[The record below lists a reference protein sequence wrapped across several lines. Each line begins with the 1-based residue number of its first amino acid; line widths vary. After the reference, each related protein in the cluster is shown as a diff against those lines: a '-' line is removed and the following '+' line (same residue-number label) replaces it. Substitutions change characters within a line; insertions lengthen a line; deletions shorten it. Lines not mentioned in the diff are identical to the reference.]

1 MEYTVQALAK
11 LAGVSPRTLRWYD
24 HIGLLAP
31 GRRGENGYRLYGPE
45 EVDRLQ
51 QVLFYRALG
60 VELGEIKALLDDPAF
75 DETAALQSH
84 LLALQGEQKRL
95 AALIRTV
102 EATLAAKERRTPM
115 KDEQKFEGLKAQLVA
130 ENEKTHGKEARTR
143 YGDAPLEAYA
153 RLARARS
160 RMEVSAASGYA
171 RRRLAQFKTA
181 LRTDSDNAAK
191 IKAAINQLQKA
202 VNRGERK
209 KRELDREHL
218 TEVRR
223 KRAAKE
229 DLKEKERRL
238 RQELLRRKSQRI
250 IRESG
255 YMREAEISDRLASQ
269 LTATQM
275 ELRQQAQ
282 DLAAATSASLEAA
295 VQQYAAAAEPVPSA
309 PAEAGFSGQ
318 A

>member
-1 MEYTVQALAK
+1 MV
-11 LAGVSPRTLRWYD
+11 
-24 HIGLLAP
+24 
-31 GRRGENGYRLYGPE
+31 N
-45 EVDRLQ
+45 
-51 QVLFYRALG
+51 
-60 VELGEIKALLDDPAF
+60 
-75 DETAALQSH
+75 
-84 LLALQGEQKRL
+84 
-95 AALIRTV
+95 
-102 EATLAAKERRTPM
+102 
-115 KDEQKFEGLKAQLVA
+115 
-130 ENEKTHGKEARTR
+130 
-143 YGDAPLEAYA
+143 
-153 RLARARS
+153 
-160 RMEVSAASGYA
+160 AASGYA

>member
-1 MEYTVQALAK
+1 MKDMSVNGVAAAQQNWSREQQQAEAAPPAVG
-11 LAGVSPRTLRWYD
+11 AGEDLS
-24 HIGLLAP
+24 
-31 GRRGENGYRLYGPE
+31 
-45 EVDRLQ
+45 
-51 QVLFYRALG
+51 
-60 VELGEIKALLDDPAF
+60 
-75 DETAALQSH
+75 AALSRQEEEGRD
-84 LLALQGEQKRL
+84 LLEM
-95 AALIRTV
+95 IRDAQEKA
-102 EATLAAKERRTPM
+102 EAQREAM
-115 KDEQKFEGLKAQLVA
+115 KLPKSS
-130 ENEKTHGKEARTR
+130 TR

>member
-1 MEYTVQALAK
+1 MSVNGVAAAQQNWSREQQQQAEAAPPAEG
-11 LAGVSPRTLRWYD
+11 AGEDLS
-24 HIGLLAP
+24 
-31 GRRGENGYRLYGPE
+31 
-45 EVDRLQ
+45 
-51 QVLFYRALG
+51 
-60 VELGEIKALLDDPAF
+60 
-75 DETAALQSH
+75 AALSRQEEEGRD
-84 LLALQGEQKRL
+84 LLEM
-95 AALIRTV
+95 IRDAQEKA
-102 EATLAAKERRTPM
+102 EAQREAM
-115 KDEQKFEGLKAQLVA
+115 KLPKSS
-130 ENEKTHGKEARTR
+130 TR

-160 RMEVSAASGYA
+160 RMEVNAASGYA

-282 DLAAATSASLEAA
+282 DLEIGRAH
-295 VQQYAAAAEPVPSA
+295 V
-309 PAEAGFSGQ
+309 
-318 A
+318 

>member
-1 MEYTVQALAK
+1 MQDMSVNGVAAAQQNWSREQQQQAEAAPPAEG
-11 LAGVSPRTLRWYD
+11 AGEDLS
-24 HIGLLAP
+24 
-31 GRRGENGYRLYGPE
+31 
-45 EVDRLQ
+45 
-51 QVLFYRALG
+51 
-60 VELGEIKALLDDPAF
+60 
-75 DETAALQSH
+75 AALSRQEEEGRD
-84 LLALQGEQKRL
+84 LLEM
-95 AALIRTV
+95 IRDAQEKA
-102 EATLAAKERRTPM
+102 EAQREAM
-115 KDEQKFEGLKAQLVA
+115 KLPKSS
-130 ENEKTHGKEARTR
+130 TR

-160 RMEVSAASGYA
+160 RMEVNAASGYA

>member
-1 MEYTVQALAK
+1 MKDMSVNGVAAAQQNWSREQQQAEAAPPAEG
-11 LAGVSPRTLRWYD
+11 AGEDLS
-24 HIGLLAP
+24 
-31 GRRGENGYRLYGPE
+31 
-45 EVDRLQ
+45 
-51 QVLFYRALG
+51 
-60 VELGEIKALLDDPAF
+60 
-75 DETAALQSH
+75 AALSRQEEEGRD
-84 LLALQGEQKRL
+84 LLEM
-95 AALIRTV
+95 IRDAQEKA
-102 EATLAAKERRTPM
+102 EAQREAM
-115 KDEQKFEGLKAQLVA
+115 KLPKSS
-130 ENEKTHGKEARTR
+130 TR

-218 TEVRR
+218 TEARR

>member
-1 MEYTVQALAK
+1 MKDMSVNGVAAAQQNWSREQQQQAEAAPPAEG
-11 LAGVSPRTLRWYD
+11 AGEDLS
-24 HIGLLAP
+24 
-31 GRRGENGYRLYGPE
+31 
-45 EVDRLQ
+45 
-51 QVLFYRALG
+51 
-60 VELGEIKALLDDPAF
+60 
-75 DETAALQSH
+75 AALSRQEEEGRD
-84 LLALQGEQKRL
+84 LLEM
-95 AALIRTV
+95 IRDAQEKA
-102 EATLAAKERRTPM
+102 EAQREAM
-115 KDEQKFEGLKAQLVA
+115 KLPKSS
-130 ENEKTHGKEARTR
+130 TR

-223 KRAAKE
+223 KRAATE

>member
-1 MEYTVQALAK
+1 MKDMSVNGVAAAQQNWSREQQQAEAAPPAEG
-11 LAGVSPRTLRWYD
+11 AGEDLS
-24 HIGLLAP
+24 
-31 GRRGENGYRLYGPE
+31 
-45 EVDRLQ
+45 
-51 QVLFYRALG
+51 
-60 VELGEIKALLDDPAF
+60 
-75 DETAALQSH
+75 AALSRQEEEGRD
-84 LLALQGEQKRL
+84 LLEMIRDAQEKAEAQREAMKLPKS
-95 AALIRTV
+95 AA
-102 EATLAAKERRTPM
+102 
-115 KDEQKFEGLKAQLVA
+115 
-130 ENEKTHGKEARTR
+130 R

-160 RMEVSAASGYA
+160 RMEVNAASGYA

-275 ELRQQAQ
+275 ELRQQAEQ
-282 DLAAATSASLEAA
+282 LGVATQKSMDAALQGYSSAIQTAEIVDAPVSMPQVDVEA
-295 VQQYAAAAEPVPSA
+295 
-309 PAEAGFSGQ
+309 
-318 A
+318 

>member
-1 MEYTVQALAK
+1 MKDMSVNGVAAAQQNWSREQQQQAEAAPPAEG
-11 LAGVSPRTLRWYD
+11 AGEDLS
-24 HIGLLAP
+24 
-31 GRRGENGYRLYGPE
+31 
-45 EVDRLQ
+45 
-51 QVLFYRALG
+51 
-60 VELGEIKALLDDPAF
+60 
-75 DETAALQSH
+75 AALSRQEEEGRD
-84 LLALQGEQKRL
+84 LLEM
-95 AALIRTV
+95 IRDAQEKA
-102 EATLAAKERRTPM
+102 EAQREAM
-115 KDEQKFEGLKAQLVA
+115 KLPKSS
-130 ENEKTHGKEARTR
+130 TR

-160 RMEVSAASGYA
+160 RMEVNAASGYA
-171 RRRLAQFKTA
+171 RSRLAQFKTA

>member
-1 MEYTVQALAK
+1 MKDMSVY
-11 LAGVSPRTLRWYD
+11 GVAAAQQSWSRD
-24 HIGLLAP
+24 QQ
-31 GRRGENGYRLYGPE
+31 PE
-45 EVDRLQ
+45 EEAVAPVESAGEDLSSALSQ
-51 QVLFYRALG
+51 QEEEG
-60 VELGEIKALLDDPAF
+60 KALV
-75 DETAALQSH
+75 EM
-84 LLALQGEQKRL
+84 
-95 AALIRTV
+95 IRDAQEKA
-102 EATLAAKERRTPM
+102 EAQREAM
-115 KDEQKFEGLKAQLVA
+115 KLPKSS
-130 ENEKTHGKEARTR
+130 TR

-153 RLARARS
+153 RLARAKS
-160 RMEVSAASGYA
+160 RTEVNAASGYA

-229 DLKEKERRL
+229 ELKDKERRL
-238 RQELLRRKSQRI
+238 RQELVRRRTQRMV
-250 IRESG
+250 RESG
-255 YMREAEISDRLASQ
+255 YMREAEISDRLATQ

-282 DLAAATSASLEAA
+282 DLAAAASASLETA
-295 VQQYAAAAEPVPSA
+295 VQQYAAAAETAPAA

>member
-1 MEYTVQALAK
+1 
-11 LAGVSPRTLRWYD
+11 
-24 HIGLLAP
+24 
-31 GRRGENGYRLYGPE
+31 
-45 EVDRLQ
+45 
-51 QVLFYRALG
+51 
-60 VELGEIKALLDDPAF
+60 
-75 DETAALQSH
+75 
-84 LLALQGEQKRL
+84 
-95 AALIRTV
+95 
-102 EATLAAKERRTPM
+102 M
-115 KDEQKFEGLKAQLVA
+115 KDMSVNGVAAAQQNWSREQQQQAEAAPPAEGAGEDLSAAPSRQEEEGRDLLEMIRDAQEKA
-130 ENEKTHGKEARTR
+130 EAQREAMKLPKSSTR

>member
-1 MEYTVQALAK
+1 MKDMSVNGVAAAQQNWSREQQQAEAAPPAEG
-11 LAGVSPRTLRWYD
+11 AGEDLS
-24 HIGLLAP
+24 
-31 GRRGENGYRLYGPE
+31 
-45 EVDRLQ
+45 
-51 QVLFYRALG
+51 
-60 VELGEIKALLDDPAF
+60 
-75 DETAALQSH
+75 AALSRQEEEGRD
-84 LLALQGEQKRL
+84 LVEM
-95 AALIRTV
+95 IRDAQEKA
-102 EATLAAKERRTPM
+102 EAQREAM
-115 KDEQKFEGLKAQLVA
+115 KLPKSS
-130 ENEKTHGKEARTR
+130 TR

>member
-1 MEYTVQALAK
+1 MKDMSVNGVAAAQQNWSREQQQQAEAAPPAEG
-11 LAGVSPRTLRWYD
+11 AGEDLS
-24 HIGLLAP
+24 
-31 GRRGENGYRLYGPE
+31 
-45 EVDRLQ
+45 
-51 QVLFYRALG
+51 
-60 VELGEIKALLDDPAF
+60 
-75 DETAALQSH
+75 AALSQQEEGRD
-84 LLALQGEQKRL
+84 LLEM
-95 AALIRTV
+95 IRDAQEKA
-102 EATLAAKERRTPM
+102 EAQREAM
-115 KDEQKFEGLKAQLVA
+115 KLPKSS
-130 ENEKTHGKEARTR
+130 TR

>member
-1 MEYTVQALAK
+1 MQD
-11 LAGVSPRTLRWYD
+11 VSVHGAAPAAQQGRTREQD
-24 HIGLLAP
+24 GGRP
-31 GRRGENGYRLYGPE
+31 GEAEGG
-45 EVDRLQ
+45 
-51 QVLFYRALG
+51 
-60 VELGEIKALLDDPAF
+60 
-75 DETAALQSH
+75 LQSM
-84 LLALQGEQKRL
+84 LDQGQEEIESL
-95 AALIRTV
+95 TEMI
-102 EATLAAKERRTPM
+102 
-115 KDEQKFEGLKAQLVA
+115 KDAQEKAKAQRDALEVPK
-130 ENEKTHGKEARTR
+130 NNTR

-153 RLARARS
+153 RLARAKDKAA
-160 RMEVSAASGYA
+160 VNAASGYA
-171 RRRLAQFKTA
+171 RRRLAQFRTA
-181 LRTDSDNAAK
+181 LHTDSDNAAR

>member
-1 MEYTVQALAK
+1 MKDMSVNGVAAAQQNWSREQQQAEAAPPAEG
-11 LAGVSPRTLRWYD
+11 AGEDLS
-24 HIGLLAP
+24 
-31 GRRGENGYRLYGPE
+31 
-45 EVDRLQ
+45 
-51 QVLFYRALG
+51 
-60 VELGEIKALLDDPAF
+60 
-75 DETAALQSH
+75 AALSQQEGEGRD
-84 LLALQGEQKRL
+84 LLEM
-95 AALIRTV
+95 IRDAQEKA
-102 EATLAAKERRTPM
+102 EAQREAM
-115 KDEQKFEGLKAQLVA
+115 KLPKSS
-130 ENEKTHGKEARTR
+130 TR

>member
-1 MEYTVQALAK
+1 MKDMSVNGVAAAQQNWSREQQQQAEAAPPAEG
-11 LAGVSPRTLRWYD
+11 AGEDLS
-24 HIGLLAP
+24 
-31 GRRGENGYRLYGPE
+31 
-45 EVDRLQ
+45 
-51 QVLFYRALG
+51 
-60 VELGEIKALLDDPAF
+60 
-75 DETAALQSH
+75 AALSRQEEEGRD
-84 LLALQGEQKRL
+84 LLEM
-95 AALIRTV
+95 IRDAQEKA
-102 EATLAAKERRTPM
+102 EAQREAM
-115 KDEQKFEGLKAQLVA
+115 KLPKSS
-130 ENEKTHGKEARTR
+130 TR

-160 RMEVSAASGYA
+160 RMEVNAASGYA

-191 IKAAINQLQKA
+191 IKAAISQLQKA

>member
-1 MEYTVQALAK
+1 
-11 LAGVSPRTLRWYD
+11 
-24 HIGLLAP
+24 
-31 GRRGENGYRLYGPE
+31 
-45 EVDRLQ
+45 
-51 QVLFYRALG
+51 
-60 VELGEIKALLDDPAF
+60 
-75 DETAALQSH
+75 
-84 LLALQGEQKRL
+84 
-95 AALIRTV
+95 
-102 EATLAAKERRTPM
+102 M
-115 KDEQKFEGLKAQLVA
+115 KDMSVYGVAAAQQNWSRDQQQAESAAPAESAGEDLSADLSQQEEGKTLVEMIRDAQEKA
-130 ENEKTHGKEARTR
+130 EAQREAMKLPKSSTR

-153 RLARARS
+153 RLARAKS
-160 RMEVSAASGYA
+160 RMEVNAASGYA

-218 TEVRR
+218 TEIRR

-229 DLKEKERRL
+229 DLKEKEQRL
-238 RQELLRRKSQRI
+238 RQELIRRKSQRML
-250 IRESG
+250 RESG
-255 YMREAEISDRLASQ
+255 YLREAEVSDRLATQ

-282 DLAAATSASLEAA
+282 DLAAAASSSLETA
-295 VQQYAAAAEPVPSA
+295 VQQYTAAAETA
-309 PAEAGFSGQ
+309 PAAPVEAGFSGQ

>member
-1 MEYTVQALAK
+1 MDTGGISSSTAPQRQEYA
-11 LAGVSPRTLRWYD
+11 VSPQR
-24 HIGLLAP
+24 
-31 GRRGENGYRLYGPE
+31 
-45 EVDRLQ
+45 
-51 QVLFYRALG
+51 
-60 VELGEIKALLDDPAF
+60 
-75 DETAALQSH
+75 ETKSVYEMMRDAR
-84 LLALQGEQKRL
+84 EQ
-95 AALIRTV
+95 A
-102 EATLAAKERRTPM
+102 
-115 KDEQKFEGLKAQLVA
+115 
-130 ENEKTHGKEARTR
+130 EARREQFKLPKNAR
-143 YGDAPLEAYA
+143 YGDAPMMAYA
-153 RLARARS
+153 KLARARTPG
-160 RMEVSAASGYA
+160 EITAASGYA

>member
-1 MEYTVQALAK
+1 MKDMSVNGVAAAQQNWSREQQQQAEAAPPAEG
-11 LAGVSPRTLRWYD
+11 AGEDLS
-24 HIGLLAP
+24 
-31 GRRGENGYRLYGPE
+31 
-45 EVDRLQ
+45 
-51 QVLFYRALG
+51 
-60 VELGEIKALLDDPAF
+60 
-75 DETAALQSH
+75 AALSRQEEEGRD
-84 LLALQGEQKRL
+84 LLEM
-95 AALIRTV
+95 IRDAQEKA
-102 EATLAAKERRTPM
+102 EAQREAM
-115 KDEQKFEGLKAQLVA
+115 KLPKSS
-130 ENEKTHGKEARTR
+130 TR

-209 KRELDREHL
+209 KRELDRERL
-218 TEVRR
+218 TEIRR
-223 KRAAKE
+223 KKAAKE
-229 DLKEKERRL
+229 ELKEKERRL
-238 RQELLRRKSQRI
+238 RQELVRRRTQRM

-255 YMREAEISDRLASQ
+255 YMREAEISDRLATQ

-282 DLAAATSASLEAA
+282 DLSASASASLETA
-295 VQQYAAAAEPVPSA
+295 VQHYTAAAESVPAAPV
-309 PAEAGFSGQ
+309 EAGFSGQ

>member
-1 MEYTVQALAK
+1 MAAAQQNWSREQQQQAEAAPPAEG
-11 LAGVSPRTLRWYD
+11 AGEDLS
-24 HIGLLAP
+24 
-31 GRRGENGYRLYGPE
+31 
-45 EVDRLQ
+45 
-51 QVLFYRALG
+51 
-60 VELGEIKALLDDPAF
+60 
-75 DETAALQSH
+75 AALSRQEEEGRD
-84 LLALQGEQKRL
+84 LLEM
-95 AALIRTV
+95 IRDAQEKA
-102 EATLAAKERRTPM
+102 EAQREAM
-115 KDEQKFEGLKAQLVA
+115 KLPKSS
-130 ENEKTHGKEARTR
+130 TR

-160 RMEVSAASGYA
+160 RMEVNAASGYA

>member
-31 GRRGENGYRLYGPE
+31 GRRGENGYRLYGPK

-115 KDEQKFEGLKAQLVA
+115 KDEQKFEGLKDQLVA
-130 ENEKTHGKEARTR
+130 ENEKTQGKEARTR
-143 YGDAPLEAYA
+143 YGDAP
-153 RLARARS
+153 
-160 RMEVSAASGYA
+160 VDAAS
-171 RRRLAQFKTA
+171 
-181 LRTDSDNAAK
+181 
-191 IKAAINQLQKA
+191 
-202 VNRGERK
+202 
-209 KRELDREHL
+209 
-218 TEVRR
+218 
-223 KRAAKE
+223 
-229 DLKEKERRL
+229 
-238 RQELLRRKSQRI
+238 
-250 IRESG
+250 
-255 YMREAEISDRLASQ
+255 
-269 LTATQM
+269 
-275 ELRQQAQ
+275 
-282 DLAAATSASLEAA
+282 
-295 VQQYAAAAEPVPSA
+295 
-309 PAEAGFSGQ
+309 
-318 A
+318 

>member
-1 MEYTVQALAK
+1 
-11 LAGVSPRTLRWYD
+11 
-24 HIGLLAP
+24 
-31 GRRGENGYRLYGPE
+31 
-45 EVDRLQ
+45 
-51 QVLFYRALG
+51 
-60 VELGEIKALLDDPAF
+60 
-75 DETAALQSH
+75 
-84 LLALQGEQKRL
+84 
-95 AALIRTV
+95 
-102 EATLAAKERRTPM
+102 M
-115 KDEQKFEGLKAQLVA
+115 KDMSVNGVAAAQQNWSREQQQQAEAAPPAEGAGEDLSAARSRQEEGRDLLEMIRDAQEKA
-130 ENEKTHGKEARTR
+130 EAQREAMKLPKSSTR